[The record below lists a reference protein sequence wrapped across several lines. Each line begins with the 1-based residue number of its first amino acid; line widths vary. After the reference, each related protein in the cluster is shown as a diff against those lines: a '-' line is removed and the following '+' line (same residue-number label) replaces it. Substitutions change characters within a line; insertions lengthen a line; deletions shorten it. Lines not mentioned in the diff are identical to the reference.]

1 MPRNQRSRSNRSSTS
16 AKAKALVVLH
26 GDARVRY
33 ERSVAKWDKKHKA
46 LRDSI
51 RASQCL
57 SKEDFDIR
65 INTRD

>member
-1 MPRNQRSRSNRSSTS
+1 MPKTQKSTGAKNKTSSP
-16 AKAKALVVLH
+16 AKAHVMLR
-26 GDARVRY
+26 GEARVLY
-33 ERSVAKWDKKHKA
+33 EKFRQESGKAHKDLIEA
-46 LRDSI
+46 I

>member
-1 MPRNQRSRSNRSSTS
+1 MS
-16 AKAKALVVLH
+16 AKAKALVVLS
-26 GDARVRY
+26 GEARALY
-33 ERSVAKWDKKHKA
+33 EKSLEKWDKKLKP
-46 LRDSI
+46 LTDSI